1 MDPQQRLLLE
11 CAYEAFE
18 NAGIPFQSIFGQDV
32 GSFVG
37 ASQSDYSKLM
47 LKDTETMP
55 TFLETGTQEA
65 ILAARLS
72 YFFGLRGPC
81 FTVDSACS
89 SGLTALH
96 LACQSLRTGDCKQA
110 IVGGSHL
117 NLLPD
122 SLIAKSNIRLL
133 SSEGRS
139 FAFDDRSDGYGIGE
153 GTGVLILKPL
163 QDAVRDGDPIR
174 AVIRNTGIN
183 QDGRTQGITMPS
195 EEAQAN
201 LARATYEKVGLDPA
215 ETTYVEAH
223 GTGTAVGDP
232 IETRVIQSVL
242 GKNRSV
248 EKPLYL
254 GSVKSNIGH
263 LEGASGIVSVIK
275 TTMMLENGIILPNSG
290 YKNGNPNIPGLGE
303 TLVVPTHPLP
313 WPETSIRRASVSN
326 FGFGESLILETNHS
340 TAKPA

>member
-1 MDPQQRLLLE
+1 MLE
-11 CAYEAFE
+11 CTYEAFE
-18 NAGIPFQSIFGQDV
+18 NAGIPFQSLIGQDV

-37 ASQSDYSKLM
+37 ASESDYQKLI

-55 TFLETGTQEA
+55 NFTETGNQAA
-65 ILAARLS
+65 IQAARLS

-81 FTVDSACS
+81 LTVDTACS

-96 LACQSLRTGDCKQA
+96 LACQSIRTGESRQA
-110 IVGGSHL
+110 IVGCSHL

-122 SLIAKSNIRLL
+122 WLIAKSNIRLL

-139 FAFDDRSDGYGIGE
+139 FAFDDRADGYGPGE
-153 GTGVLILKPL
+153 GTAVLVLKPL
-163 QDAVRDGDPIR
+163 QDAIRDGDAVR

-183 QDGRTQGITMPS
+183 QDGRTQGMTMPS
-195 EEAQAN
+195 EEAQTN
-201 LARATYEKVGLDPA
+201 LARATYKKAGLDPA
-215 ETTYVEAH
+215 DTTYVEAH

-232 IETRVIQSVL
+232 IEAGAIQSVL
-242 GKNRSV
+242 GENRSA

-263 LEGASGIVSVIK
+263 LEGASGIASVIK
-275 TTMMLENGIILPNSG
+275 TTMMLEKGIILPNSG
-290 YKNGNPNIPGLGE
+290 YLNGNPGIPSLGKS
-303 TLVVPTHPLP
+303 LVVPTHPLP

-326 FGFGESLILETNHS
+326 FGFGEARAQTIQE
-340 TAKPA
+340 